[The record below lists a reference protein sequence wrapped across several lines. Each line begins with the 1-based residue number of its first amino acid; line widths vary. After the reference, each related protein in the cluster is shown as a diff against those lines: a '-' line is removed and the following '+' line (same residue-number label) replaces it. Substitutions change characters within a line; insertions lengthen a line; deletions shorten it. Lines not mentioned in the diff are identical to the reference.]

1 MARKKKHQRSD
12 GRFEYKA
19 TVGRRLDGT
28 PIRKSFYSMSSLTD
42 AKRQAEVYKQQQ
54 MIAAVTG
61 LQATPQTITFA
72 EWSRKWLRTYK
83 EPFVSPSTYAN
94 TYVNAVENHLIPY
107 FGAAKLADIRP
118 ADIQG
123 FFAGKTSCSASLLKK
138 LRITLSAIF
147 DTAIDNDLI
156 YKNPCKYVQTH
167 SDATPKERRTLTDQ
181 QIDEIKAEASGTFDA
196 IVFLLETG
204 LRRGELLGLMWSDID
219 MEHATLHVQR
229 SVSPENGRPAIRPP
243 KWNSYRTIPLMPDTL
258 ALIQRQP
265 KRSLYVFPAP
275 RGDGFEEPNHFS
287 RRVYHFFLSFPEEYR
302 CTAHEL
308 RHSYASQLMRRG
320 VDIYTISKLLGHH
333 DIKITASVYVHPD
346 IESFREELNR
356 KFCRQNVVKQN
367 EI

>member
-19 TVGRRLDGT
+19 TVGRKLDGT
-28 PIRKSFYSMSSLTD
+28 PIRKSFYSTSSLTD

-54 MIAAVTG
+54 TIA
-61 LQATPQTITFA
+61 
-72 EWSRKWLRTYK
+72 
-83 EPFVSPSTYAN
+83 
-94 TYVNAVENHLIPY
+94 
-107 FGAAKLADIRP
+107 
-118 ADIQG
+118 
-123 FFAGKTSCSASLLKK
+123 
-138 LRITLSAIF
+138 
-147 DTAIDNDLI
+147 
-156 YKNPCKYVQTH
+156 
-167 SDATPKERRTLTDQ
+167 
-181 QIDEIKAEASGTFDA
+181 KAEASGTFDA

-219 MEHATLHVQR
+219 MERATLHVQR
-229 SVSPENGRPAIRPP
+229 SVSPENGRPAVRPP

-265 KRSLYVFPAP
+265 KRSLYVLPAP

-333 DIKITASVYVHPD
+333 DITITAAVYVHPD
-346 IESFREELNR
+346 AEAFRAELNR
-356 KFCRQNVVKQN
+356 KFCRQNVVKEDTN
-367 EI
+367 